1 MFQECKR
8 RISHHGAPVLTTVQ
22 QHRILIPLVFSSG
35 SWTAPTM
42 DDLAALIRTE
52 IPEGRQN
59 LKESFTNLERV
70 AEYCE
75 DNYYR

>member
-1 MFQECKR
+1 MPVDVSSNQDPQQQ
-8 RISHHGAPVLTTVQ
+8 GAEN
-22 QHRILIPLVFSSG
+22 I
-35 SWTAPTM
+35 M

>member
-1 MFQECKR
+1 MSVDVSSNQDPQQQ
-8 RISHHGAPVLTTVQ
+8 GAEN
-22 QHRILIPLVFSSG
+22 I
-35 SWTAPTM
+35 M